1 MKPSE
6 RIGELM
12 TLTGPVARE
21 ILRPVV
27 QYLDEQAE
35 RGCAGGI
42 AVKPSERLA
51 ELFKDAEGEV
61 LEKLTRTQ
69 SLEVPDIFK
78 LVTQPLQRLLDEQ
91 AEIEQRRSHVRNALS
106 MLGSYYGASRNTNEQ
121 LEAAG
126 LQKRVS
132 DGEQLASAAS
142 DIIREAKREGLF

>member
-91 AEIEQRRSHVRNALS
+91 AELEQRRTHVRNALA
-106 MLGSYYGASRNTNEQ
+106 MLGSYPGASRRVNEA
-121 LEAAG
+121 LETAG
-126 LQKRVS
+126 LKTRVS
-132 DGEQLASAAS
+132 DGQPLSDCASCIV
-142 DIIREAKREGLF
+142 DEAKREGLF